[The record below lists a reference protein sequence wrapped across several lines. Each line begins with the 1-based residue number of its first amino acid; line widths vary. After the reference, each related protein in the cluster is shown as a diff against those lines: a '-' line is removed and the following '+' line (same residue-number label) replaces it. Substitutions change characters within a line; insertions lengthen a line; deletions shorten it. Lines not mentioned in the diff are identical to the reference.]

1 MKFLVVGIKIN
12 NFYKNIS
19 IAQNQRFLETF
30 LIFISKQTIYLSI
43 PTYIFPYSKSK
54 YFFEFSIHSCRL
66 KIRQNI
72 FTKKMCIVVYTTKTI
87 QKRWSTNY
95 RYFSSITYI
104 QRLKEARLPS
114 MRLHVIFL
122 MKCSHQAALLE
133 IHAGSTSKTSEFP
146 KLTKLIRIF

>member
-1 MKFLVVGIKIN
+1 MGIKIN

-104 QRLKEARLPS
+104 YPDFFDRRSPKKSGCIIPLPI
-114 MRLHVIFL
+114 LHSSSTVSIYSYTIPRNFHLGFFL
-122 MKCSHQAALLE
+122 
-133 IHAGSTSKTSEFP
+133 
-146 KLTKLIRIF
+146 

>member
-54 YFFEFSIHSCRL
+54 YFFEFFIHSCRL

-104 QRLKEARLPS
+104 YPDFFDRRSPKKIWVYHTASYLTL
-114 MRLHVIFL
+114 LFDGIYIFL
-122 MKCSHQAALLE
+122 YYS
-133 IHAGSTSKTSEFP
+133 SEFS
-146 KLTKLIRIF
+146 LRIFSIT

>member
-1 MKFLVVGIKIN
+1 MGIKIN

-72 FTKKMCIVVYTTKTI
+72 FTKKMCIVVYTTKKQYKKDDQQIIGTSH
-87 QKRWSTNY
+87 RSH
-95 RYFSSITYI
+95 TYT
-104 QRLKEARLPS
+104 Q
-114 MRLHVIFL
+114 IFL
-122 MKCSHQAALLE
+122 TGDLQKKSGCIIPLPILHSS
-133 IHAGSTSKTSEFP
+133 STVSIYSYTIPRNFH
-146 KLTKLIRIF
+146 LGFFL

>member
-1 MKFLVVGIKIN
+1 MGIKIN

-72 FTKKMCIVVYTTKTI
+72 FTKKMCIVVYTKKTI

-95 RYFSSITYI
+95 RYFSSITYT
-104 QRLKEARLPS
+104 Q
-114 MRLHVIFL
+114 IFL
-122 MKCSHQAALLE
+122 TGDLQKNLGVSYRFLSYTPLRRYLY
-133 IHAGSTSKTSEFP
+133 IPILFLG
-146 KLTKLIRIF
+146 IFT

>member
-1 MKFLVVGIKIN
+1 MGIKIN

-66 KIRQNI
+66 KIRHNI
-72 FTKKMCIVVYTTKTI
+72 FTKKMCIVVYTQ
-87 QKRWSTNY
+87 QKQYKKDDQQIIGTSYPSHIPRFFWQAISKKIWVYHTVLSY
-95 RYFSSITYI
+95 TPLRRYLYI
-104 QRLKEARLPS
+104 PILFLG
-114 MRLHVIFL
+114 IF
-122 MKCSHQAALLE
+122 
-133 IHAGSTSKTSEFP
+133 T
-146 KLTKLIRIF
+146 

>member
-72 FTKKMCIVVYTTKTI
+72 FTKKMCIVVYTQ
-87 QKRWSTNY
+87 QKQYKKDDQQIIGTSHRSHIYT
-95 RYFSSITYI
+95 
-104 QRLKEARLPS
+104 Q
-114 MRLHVIFL
+114 IFL
-122 MKCSHQAALLE
+122 TGDLQKNLGVSYRPILHSS
-133 IHAGSTSKTSEFP
+133 STVSIYSYTIPRNFH
-146 KLTKLIRIF
+146 LGFFL